1 MYLKVSLA
9 VSAYLVYAA
18 LVGFHSYVAYNFL
31 RLIVCFFSIYSAFIW
46 LKIYN
51 SLYERLIF
59 WKLPGRLFW
68 GFVVIAIAINPFF
81 KIHLSRTTWGILD
94 IIFAGFIL
102 FCTWLLYFDDDVKSA
117 LNDTPQE
124 EDIINSSSQK
134 TNVVKRNRHSR
145 TRILSAS
152 LPGHL
157 SRDSSCTVSHRLKS
171 GNFSVIRQSPD
182 SSRQSSSVLQDG
194 VIDSL
199 RELNGFADL
208 RFGETLSVI
217 QKSHQMKLVGYQ
229 TGTAAYHV
237 FIPDAHG
244 CVSFSGSVVV
254 RAVFMDNKLVGVIIA
269 FDKEMIPERLR
280 IMRAL
285 YGDYSESSI
294 GTYIWKGPFALIIM
308 QELNG
313 KGVISLMG
321 VPRKQ

>member
-1 MYLKVSLA
+1 MSLIIFFVLLFA
-9 VSAYLVYAA
+9 
-18 LVGFHSYVAYNFL
+18 FFL
-31 RLIVCFFSIYSAFIW
+31 FIQLFFW

-68 GFVVIAIAINPFF
+68 GFVVIAIVVNPFF
-81 KIHLSRTTWGILD
+81 KIHLGRTTWGILD
-94 IIFAGFIL
+94 IIFAVFIL
-102 FCTWLLYFDDDVKSA
+102 FCAFLVYFDDDIKSV
-117 LNDTPQE
+117 LNNTLQE
-124 EDIINSSSQK
+124 ANIANSSSQK
-134 TNVVKRNRHSR
+134 INMVKPKRHSCKR
-145 TRILSAS
+145 GAAVT
-152 LPGHL
+152 LPGH
-157 SRDSSCTVSHRLKS
+157 SPRDSLRTVSHRFKP
-171 GNFSVIRQSPD
+171 GNFPVARQTPD
-182 SSRQSSSVLQDG
+182 SSRQSSSGLQDS

-208 RFGETLSVI
+208 RFGETLSAI
-217 QKSHQMKLVGYQ
+217 QESHQMKLVGYQ

-285 YGDYSESSI
+285 YGNYSEPSI
-294 GTYIWKGPFALIIM
+294 GTYIWKGPFTLIIM

-321 VPRKQ
+321 LPRKQ